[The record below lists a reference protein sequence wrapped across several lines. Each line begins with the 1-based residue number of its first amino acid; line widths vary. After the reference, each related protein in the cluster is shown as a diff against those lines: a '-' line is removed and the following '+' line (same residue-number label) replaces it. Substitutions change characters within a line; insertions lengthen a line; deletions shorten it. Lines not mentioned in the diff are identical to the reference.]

1 MKLFK
6 HIRLPLLISLVAGMV
21 ILGSPSVAGAKIIER
36 DGCKIEQQNAND
48 FHIVRRPGES
58 GRDAIARCQKTFDAV
73 LAEQGKKLE
82 NGAIKDMTGERK
94 DPVSGEKVKNTSVIE
109 YIDAAYKWA
118 AIFGGLL
125 AVMMLVYAG
134 YRYMSSYGDPEK
146 IADARQIIEQTLIG
160 LGLLILA
167 ALILQTINPDT
178 LQCKQNCGSIDFGKP
193 KG

>member
-1 MKLFK
+1 MK
-6 HIRLPLLISLVAGMV
+6 PLLKLALLLAVTASLVGGATPVVAVPVLEKGAD
-21 ILGSPSVAGAKIIER
+21 SVRIAAAR
-36 DGCKIEQQNAND
+36 DN
-48 FHIVRRPGES
+48 
-58 GRDAIARCQKTFDAV
+58 
-73 LAEQGKKLE
+73 
-82 NGAIKDMTGERK
+82 TGEAK
-94 DPVSGEKVKNTSVIE
+94 DPVSGEQVKNTSVIE
-109 YIDAAYKWA
+109 YIDKAYSWA

-125 AVMMLVYAG
+125 AVLMLVYAG